1 MKKFF
6 GIALIAIFALLS
18 TLSVHSQE
26 WTKDQLEVWKTVENE
41 WNLWKSGDVNGMA
54 AILHEKY
61 QGWNVEDPLPVNK
74 ATVIEHFTMM
84 KDAFKVTGFW
94 INPARITVA
103 DNSAVVN
110 YYFTFSYSTGDG
122 DKMTIV
128 EHKGKSVEFY
138 TKTGGKW
145 LLLGDMMAFQDDE
158 EDDD

>member
-1 MKKFF
+1 MKKYI
-6 GIALIAIFALLS
+6 GIALIAIVAIMS
-18 TLSVHSQE
+18 SLSVHSQE
-26 WTKDQLEVWKTVENE
+26 WTKEQLEVWKTVENE
-41 WNLWKSGDVNGMA
+41 WNTWKSGDITGMT

-61 QGWNVEDPLPVNK
+61 QGWNSEDPLPVNK

-84 KDAFKVTGFW
+84 KDAFKVLFFS

-110 YYFTFSYSTGDG
+110 YYFTFSYSTADG
-122 DKMTIV
+122 DDKKVV
-128 EHKGKSVEFY
+128 EQKGKVVEFY

-145 LLLGDMMAFQDDE
+145 LLLGDMMAFQDEE